1 MLSLTHTHPHTSLPA
16 NIHSNF
22 SFLSMLLLFS
32 NTPQDTPICFL
43 RPMLLNM
50 GLLRSP
56 SPLLTWSLHSPGSRQ
71 SLGDDTFLCVSEI
84 YIRRLPSLLIVG
96 GHPQLYPG
104 FTEFFLSFWSPWV
117 DSSLGCSER
126 PSSRAATCWESP
138 LGNSTRGWDPPR
150 GTPGFS
156 GVMRATGQGKQTAE
170 AGWLRGAS
178 ASPLPRVSVAST
190 TPRRL

>member
-1 MLSLTHTHPHTSLPA
+1 MLSLTHTHTHTSLPA
-16 NIHSNF
+16 NIHS
-22 SFLSMLLLFS
+22 MLLPFS
-32 NTPQDTPICFL
+32 NTPQDTPICYL

-96 GHPQLYPG
+96 GHPQSYTG
-104 FTEFFLSFWSPWV
+104 FTGIFLSFWSPWV

-156 GVMRATGQGKQTAE
+156 GVRATGQGKQTAE
-170 AGWLRGAS
+170 AGWLRGAP